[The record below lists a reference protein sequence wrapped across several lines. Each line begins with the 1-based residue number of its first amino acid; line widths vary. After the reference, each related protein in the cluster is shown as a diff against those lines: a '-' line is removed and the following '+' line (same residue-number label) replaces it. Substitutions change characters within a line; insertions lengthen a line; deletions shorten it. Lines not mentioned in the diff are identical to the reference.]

1 MSQKSILVV
10 DDDIGLRVMFQTLLR
25 EEGYGVLEASNGQE
39 ALDLLKTE
47 KPNLIVLDLMMPVM
61 NGWQFLEEIEK
72 HPELDATPIILLSA
86 SRELTTTARLNK
98 IRAFLP
104 KPFDI
109 DTLLDYIEKY
119 SPSTE

>member
-1 MSQKSILVV
+1 MSQKSILVI
-10 DDDIGLRVMFQTLLR
+10 DDDIALRVMFQTLLR
-25 EEGYGVLEASNGQE
+25 EEGYRVLEANNGQE

-47 KPNLIVLDLMMPVM
+47 KPSLIVLDLMMPVM
-61 NGWQFLEEIEK
+61 NGWQFLEEVEK

-86 SRELTTTARLNK
+86 SRELATTARLNK

-119 SPSTE
+119 SP